1 MEGRTNNGQT
11 GQSLGRKFKAL
22 VCHDGIFSTGNMIAT
37 DELYFPEHEFT
48 GKYWKKRGLWLKHDP
63 SKHIGNWETPQLV
76 IHSER
81 DFRIPISDGLAAF
94 NVLRSKRIESQLLVF
109 PDENHWVLKPE
120 NSIYWHTVVLNWI
133 NRHVGLPPYGVAKPI
148 RSIRNNV
155 AKPAKTFADMRS
167 A

>member
-1 MEGRTNNGQT
+1 MA
-11 GQSLGRKFKAL
+11 S
-22 VCHDGIFSTGNMIAT
+22 T
-37 DELYFPEHEFT
+37 DELYFPEHEFS
-48 GKYWKKRGLWLKHDP
+48 GKYWRKRGLWLKHDP

-94 NVLRSKRIESQLLVF
+94 NVLQSKRIESQLLVF

-133 NRHVGLPPYGVAKPI
+133 NRHVGLPPYGLAKPI
-148 RSIRNNV
+148 TSACDEVTRPV
-155 AKPAKTFADMRS
+155 KTFANMRS
-167 A
+167 V